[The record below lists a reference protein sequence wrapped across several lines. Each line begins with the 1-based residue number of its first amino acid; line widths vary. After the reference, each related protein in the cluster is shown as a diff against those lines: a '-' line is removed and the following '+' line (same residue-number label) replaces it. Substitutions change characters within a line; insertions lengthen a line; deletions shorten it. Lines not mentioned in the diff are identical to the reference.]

1 MKGIVTHYGSFH
13 HHFAVPTTDELDDY
27 RWLLGDEG
35 RSWIAQIAADTQPLV
50 VQTTRLR
57 KRLSSRRTHLVLEQ
71 VELRRRAGEKFFEAA
86 ERMFFTRVGLEQAT
100 DQIVARYK
108 ASRFP
113 TGQPVADLC
122 CGIGG
127 DLLGLAERGPAVGV
141 DLDPI
146 TALIAEANAAMVA
159 TEVRRKDVAGVDL
172 RAFAAWHMDPD
183 RRPQGHRTTQVE
195 SYEPPLPVIQRML
208 AASNNAALKLA
219 PTAEVPEAWALEAEL
234 EWISRDRQCRQLV
247 AWFGDLASEP
257 GKRRATIVAR
267 QPDRPL
273 VVRTLHAVEGPQPP
287 VASTIGRY
295 VFEPDAAV
303 LAAKLVGPL
312 AAEHQLATLSSSV
325 AYLTGDT
332 QIDDPALACFAVREV
347 LPFDLKR
354 LKQLVHSRGIG
365 QLEIKK
371 RGVHH
376 EPEQVRRQLA
386 LRGEH
391 AAVLLLAPLGQHV
404 TAILAERI

>member
-1 MKGIVTHYGSFH
+1 M
-13 HHFAVPTTDELDDY
+13 PTTDELDDY

-35 RSWIAQIAADTQPLV
+35 RSWIAQVAADTQPLV

-57 KRLSSRRTHLVLEQ
+57 KRLSARRTHLVLEQ
-71 VELRRRAGEKFFEAA
+71 VELRRRAGEKFFDAA

-108 ASRFP
+108 ARRFP
-113 TGQPVADLC
+113 AGGPVADLC

-146 TALIAEANAAMVA
+146 TALVAEANAAAVA
-159 TEVRRKDVAGVDL
+159 SEVRLEDVAGVDL

-195 SYEPPLPVIQRML
+195 YYEPPLPVIQRML
-208 AASNNAALKLA
+208 AASNHAALKLA
-219 PTAEVPEAWALEAEL
+219 PAAEVPEAWAPEAEL

-247 AWFGDLASEP
+247 AWFGELTAEP
-257 GKRRATIVAR
+257 GKRRATIVAN

-273 VVRTLHAVEGPQPP
+273 VVRTLLAAEGQRPP
-287 VASTIGRY
+287 VAGTIGRY
-295 VFEPDAAV
+295 VFDPDAAV
-303 LAAKLVGPL
+303 LAARLVGPL
-312 AAEHQLATLSSSV
+312 AAEHQLAALSSSV

-332 QIDDPALACFAVREV
+332 PIDDPALACFAVLEV

-354 LKQLVHSRGIG
+354 IKQLVHSRGIG

-371 RGVHH
+371 RGVRH
-376 EPEQVRRQLA
+376 EPEQLRRQLG

-391 AAVLLLAPLGQHV
+391 AAVLLLAPLGPHV
-404 TAILAERI
+404 TAILAARI